1 NKISVIEFVEK
12 YNIEKVD
19 LDYYIKKIVEEGLFP
34 IKFFKLTL
42 EDESLYYFPAEGKL
56 EKILRSVVDD
66 YIYKFTYLRKLG
78 EYYAYDMNDLI
89 NDILEDVCGNIFH
102 EELSN
107 ALHEFLVNDYIQFLT
122 YAIETKKQL
131 INVSDKLEGYS
142 YQTIRG
148 IMHENDII
156 TDHYKN
162 KTNVFYYIYPEVLK
176 TLASFYKKEIK
187 DVFDK
192 CEPLLEERD
201 TTVGDILAIINEAI
215 SVTPDKVSLY
225 ILKAIYLCVYG
236 RNEEALLSLN
246 EDLFQKFDREEL
258 KAKSPHYI
266 PMVSFIKCY
275 ANLSKGD
282 AQKAVKVS
290 EELLKE
296 YPNHPISHLSKAL
309 IYGYNTVY
317 KWISEPSSLEIFL
330 NSTHQA
336 IALDNNILNK
346 SRYHQLKATVLFLLK
361 DYEDGFEAIDS
372 AIALKDN
379 ILDYYYNKVHGLTM
393 NDRIEEALR
402 LIDEGIK
409 RFPKKE
415 KILKQKKV
423 FVYFKYAEQTN
434 DLTKNDDA
442 IKILKELSKQYPND
456 YNILN
461 SLAYG
466 YSYKKM
472 QDKAFEVLKK
482 LISLDPTNGN
492 YYDSFGEILQMF
504 GRYEEAI
511 EKYKKAIEL
520 DPDGFYIYQTFPRL
534 GECYYHLG
542 KYELARQNFE
552 QGLETISSC
561 SCENEKKEHWDKKA
575 KDYLQK
581 LKNLD

>member
-1 NKISVIEFVEK
+1 
-12 YNIEKVD
+12 
-19 LDYYIKKIVEEGLFP
+19 
-34 IKFFKLTL
+34 
-42 EDESLYYFPAEGKL
+42 
-56 EKILRSVVDD
+56 
-66 YIYKFTYLRKLG
+66 
-78 EYYAYDMNDLI
+78 
-89 NDILEDVCGNIFH
+89 
-102 EELSN
+102 
-107 ALHEFLVNDYIQFLT
+107 
-122 YAIETKKQL
+122 
-131 INVSDKLEGYS
+131 
-142 YQTIRG
+142 
-148 IMHENDII
+148 
-156 TDHYKN
+156 
-162 KTNVFYYIYPEVLK
+162 
-176 TLASFYKKEIK
+176 
-187 DVFDK
+187 
-192 CEPLLEERD
+192 
-201 TTVGDILAIINEAI
+201 
-215 SVTPDKVSLY
+215 
-225 ILKAIYLCVYG
+225 
-236 RNEEALLSLN
+236 
-246 EDLFQKFDREEL
+246 
-258 KAKSPHYI
+258 
-266 PMVSFIKCY
+266 MVSFIKCY